1 MEPIE
6 RGEDG
11 DRERERERER
21 ESKQIIVAAKKKGIN
36 KHKKQTETQ

>member
-11 DRERERERER
+11 DRERERER

-36 KHKKQTETQ
+36 KHKKQTETQW